1 MAYLQ
6 QAPQRCLGFDIACD
20 TITIS
25 DGDGLVTIANRRAP
39 IRRFLQKCRAQLCVC
54 EPTGGHERIL
64 LEECLRLSIPV
75 HRADTRR
82 LKAFIRSHGRLGKS
96 DAIDARLMA
105 RYGRER
111 WQDLALWQAPDPDRE
126 RLRCLVTRRADLL
139 AMKVAEQNRAKA
151 PGAAE
156 LAASYRDMLAA
167 ITRQIRLLEAEI
179 RKLVRKAGMRA
190 RHAILT
196 AMTGIGDITAA
207 ALLALMPELGT
218 LHRRQ
223 AAALAG
229 LAPHPNESGTRV
241 GYRRMRGG
249 RPQLR
254 TILFLPALQAAR
266 GRGELADFYNRLIT
280 NGKKPIVAIAA
291 TMRKIITILN
301 ARLKTIQYQQ
311 S

>member
-1 MAYLQ
+1 MACLQ
-6 QAPQRCLGFDIACD
+6 HAPQRCLGFDIAKD
-20 TITIS
+20 TITVS
-25 DGDGLVTIANRRAP
+25 DGQSLDIIANRRNP
-39 IRRFLQKCRAQLCVC
+39 IRRFLRKCRAQLCVC
-54 EPTGGHERIL
+54 EPTGGHEHLL
-64 LEECLRLSIPV
+64 LEECLRLAIPV

-111 WQDLALWQAPDPDRE
+111 WQDLALWQAPDPAQA
-126 RLRCLVTRRADLL
+126 RLRTLVARRADLI
-139 AMKVAEQNRAKA
+139 AMKIAEQNRARG
-151 PGAAE
+151 PGAAA

-167 ITRQIRLLEAEI
+167 IARQIRIVEAEI
-179 RKLVRKAGMRA
+179 RKLVRNAGMRH

-229 LAPHPNESGTRV
+229 LAPHPNESGTKV

-254 TILFLPALQAAR
+254 TVLFLPALQAAR
-266 GRGELADFYNRLIT
+266 GRGELAAFYKRLID

-301 ARLKTIQYQQ
+301 ARLKNITVQQ